1 MRETGQIIF
10 EHSVLHEEHQLFSN
24 RRDIENLPLEMIEED
39 KDFKINFN
47 KRNDIELR
55 NLNNFIEEELKL

>member
-1 MRETGQIIF
+1 
-10 EHSVLHEEHQLFSN
+10 
-24 RRDIENLPLEMIEED
+24 MIEED

>member
-1 MRETGQIIF
+1 M
-10 EHSVLHEEHQLFSN
+10 SS

-47 KRNDIELR
+47 KRNDIELK
-55 NLNNFIEEELKL
+55 NLNEFIEEELKV

>member
-10 EHSVLHEEHQLFSN
+10 EHSVLHEEHQLLSN